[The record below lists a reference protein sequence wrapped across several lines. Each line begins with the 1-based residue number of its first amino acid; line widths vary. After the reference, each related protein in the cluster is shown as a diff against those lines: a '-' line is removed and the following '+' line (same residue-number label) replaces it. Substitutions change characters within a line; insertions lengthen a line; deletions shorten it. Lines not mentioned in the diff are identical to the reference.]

1 MVSRPF
7 SWAVVFVGLICLFVV
22 DRVSAHAY
30 LVRSEPTANIVLDSA
45 PSEMRLWFSETITA
59 AFSKARLLSAGGQG
73 TDLTFAIDP
82 ADHTLMVVALPEL
95 AEGVYSLRWTVHS
108 EADGH
113 ITEGLIVFGVGRGA
127 NLSTATAVETE
138 TAVPWPEVL
147 LRWLTFG
154 LYAGLV
160 GAFAVTYLVLDSE
173 SQETAVATIL
183 QAVQNQLLSLAWWCS
198 LLAIFVGFAWV
209 GWQAIVL
216 AGESNLSF
224 ATTGWQWLSQTRL
237 GAFWWVNQF
246 LLFLTLQNMRAL
258 QRQQPKMPGRL
269 VRFTG
274 VLLLTILFFHA
285 LTSHAAALTPNT
297 ALAVAADTL
306 HLVAA
311 SFWVGGLLALVVSLL
326 PLVRHNAQF
335 KTLVR
340 VGWEPFGKWALL
352 SVIVLFG
359 TGIYSMGREVSS
371 ANALLTTFY
380 GQTLLFKI
388 GLVFMVGAVG
398 AINSVLIHPN
408 LAENLARFL
417 RKPEGW
423 IPFSL
428 HQLPKLFVIEICL
441 GLLVLLLAGII
452 TAAPTARNES
462 YDAVGATPDL
472 SQTVDDMVI
481 KFNVSPNQPGQ
492 NVFSVRAISTRRPP
506 PAEIAR
512 VILRFTYLDQ
522 DLGMSSVDMTNVEPD
537 FYLLNGNQLNLPG
550 MWQIDAV
557 VRRRGVEDS
566 VARFTWYVS
575 KVEPEQPAIVS
586 DKPWEP
592 LLTFVALL
600 FLIIGLGVISLQY
613 PGAVSHIRKRV

>member
-1 MVSRPF
+1 
-7 SWAVVFVGLICLFVV
+7 
-22 DRVSAHAY
+22 
-30 LVRSEPTANIVLDSA
+30 
-45 PSEMRLWFSETITA
+45 
-59 AFSKARLLSAGGQG
+59 
-73 TDLTFAIDP
+73 
-82 ADHTLMVVALPEL
+82 
-95 AEGVYSLRWTVHS
+95 
-108 EADGH
+108 
-113 ITEGLIVFGVGRGA
+113 
-127 NLSTATAVETE
+127 
-138 TAVPWPEVL
+138 
-147 LRWLTFG
+147 
-154 LYAGLV
+154 
-160 GAFAVTYLVLDSE
+160 
-173 SQETAVATIL
+173 
-183 QAVQNQLLSLAWWCS
+183 
-198 LLAIFVGFAWV
+198 
-209 GWQAIVL
+209 
-216 AGESNLSF
+216 
-224 ATTGWQWLSQTRL
+224 
-237 GAFWWVNQF
+237 
-246 LLFLTLQNMRAL
+246 
-258 QRQQPKMPGRL
+258 
-269 VRFTG
+269 
-274 VLLLTILFFHA
+274 
-285 LTSHAAALTPNT
+285 
-297 ALAVAADTL
+297 
-306 HLVAA
+306 
-311 SFWVGGLLALVVSLL
+311 
-326 PLVRHNAQF
+326 
-335 KTLVR
+335 
-340 VGWEPFGKWALL
+340 
-352 SVIVLFG
+352 
-359 TGIYSMGREVSS
+359 
-371 ANALLTTFY
+371 
-380 GQTLLFKI
+380 
-388 GLVFMVGAVG
+388 MVGAVG